1 MENNSIVEE
10 IISIITESE
19 SIIVG
24 SDLEP
29 SHSPSKSVCIFT

>member
-19 SIIVG
+19 SITIG
-24 SDLEP
+24 SDLE
-29 SHSPSKSVCIFT
+29 SSDSPSKSVCIFT